1 MLWEIR
7 AFYSWESGRPRL
19 STFSEKILKIQ
30 VHTPLADH
38 QALHKPEMKTN
49 AELKILSIK
58 TEDTKINTE
67 PTCKDWEVFCYCC
80 SKSLRQITS

>member
-19 STFSEKILKIQ
+19 STFSEKILR

-38 QALHKPEMKTN
+38 QALHKPEIKTN
-49 AELKILSIK
+49 Q
-58 TEDTKINTE
+58 N
-67 PTCKDWEVFCYCC
+67 
-80 SKSLRQITS
+80 